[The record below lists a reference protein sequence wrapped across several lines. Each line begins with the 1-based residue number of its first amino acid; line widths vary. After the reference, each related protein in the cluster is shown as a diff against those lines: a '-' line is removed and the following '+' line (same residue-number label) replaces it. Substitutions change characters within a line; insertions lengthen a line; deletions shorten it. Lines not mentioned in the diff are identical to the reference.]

1 MSLLIAQII
10 RSLILIPNLGVFSS
24 EPLSHS
30 GSSDWEEWKCT
41 AYSTCCI
48 FPVGKRKGS
57 LLDTV
62 WCVGGGGG
70 GTKPAYFS
78 PFLQIKD
85 IHEFKNLHVNLPV
98 SICPDHPFKLFICNQ
113 FLLRQSQ

>member
-70 GTKPAYFS
+70 G
-78 PFLQIKD
+78 Q
-85 IHEFKNLHVNLPV
+85 NLPTLV
-98 SICPDHPFKLFICNQ
+98 LSF
-113 FLLRQSQ
+113 R